1 MEDVDNKKKS
11 KKGKVVG
18 FVVLTLLFVIG
29 FIVGFKIYELN
40 KPYNIYSS
48 LINSALKSSKFE
60 NHENYKVDFKFNA
73 RVEDSEL
80 DDTTKEILNSMNY
93 SGTNFISV
101 KEKYMIANYT
111 IKNDSNTLLDMNMY
125 YKNGITYLGLGELFD
140 KLIEIPL
147 DEENSKKVNDL
158 FLNINSSNIEVIL
171 REIKNA
177 FEDAIKDEK
186 IVKEKTTLD
195 IDGKS
200 VNVVNNKL
208 VIDKSNEER
217 ISKKLSDYLK
227 KSDDFLDNFSKE
239 FGVSKEDIIS
249 FLEDDSYTS
258 EEDYKM
264 VINLYTNGFL
274 NNFVSTKIEFIENDE
289 KIVDFEFNKNSI
301 KISDDD
307 MLVFTIKED
316 EKDKYSIN
324 LKYEL
329 DGMSVE
335 LSGTATMSYA
345 QMSTPFV
352 SNSVSLEE
360 LTEEDFVTFGEN
372 LSKNEAFINIIEK
385 YVGPIEN
392 IQL

>member
-11 KKGKVVG
+11 KKSKVVG
-18 FVVLTLLFVIG
+18 FVVLALLFVIG
-29 FIVGFKIYELN
+29 FIVGFKIYELS

-60 NHENYKVDFKFNA
+60 NHENYKVDFNFNVK
-73 RVEDSEL
+73 VEDSEL

-125 YKNGITYLGLGELFD
+125 YKNGIAYLGLGELFD
-140 KLIEIPL
+140 KLIEIPF

-158 FLNINSSNIEVIL
+158 FLNINSSNLEVIL

-177 FEDAIKDEK
+177 FDGAIKDEK

-200 VNVVNNKL
+200 VYVINNKL

-227 KSDDFLDNFSKE
+227 NSDDFLDNFSKE

-249 FLEDDSYTS
+249 FLEDDTSTS

-264 VINLYTNGFL
+264 VINLYTSGIL
-274 NNFVSTKIEFIENDE
+274 NNFVATKIEFIENDE
-289 KIVDFEFNKNSI
+289 KIVDFEFNRNGL

-307 MLVFTIKED
+307 MLVFTIMED

-324 LKYEL
+324 FKYEL
-329 DGMSVE
+329 DGMNVE

-352 SNSVSLEE
+352 SNAISLEE
-360 LTEEDFVTFGEN
+360 LTEEDFVTIGEN

-385 YVGPIEN
+385 YVGPLEN

>member
-18 FVVLTLLFVIG
+18 FVVLTILFVIG

-48 LINSALKSSKFE
+48 FINSALKSSKFE

-80 DDTTKEILNSMNY
+80 DDTTKEILNTMNY

-227 KSDDFLDNFSKE
+227 NSDDFLDNFSKE

>member
-80 DDTTKEILNSMNY
+80 DDTTKEILNTMNY

-227 KSDDFLDNFSKE
+227 NSDDFLDNFSKE

-289 KIVDFEFNKNSI
+289 KIVNFEFNKNSI

>member
-1 MEDVDNKKKS
+1 MENLNKKKS
-11 KKGKVVG
+11 KKGKIVG
-18 FVVLTLLFVIG
+18 FVVLALLFVIG
-29 FIVGFKIYELN
+29 FIVGFKIYELS

-48 LINSALKSSKFE
+48 FINSALKSSKFE
-60 NHENYKVDFKFNA
+60 NHENYKVDFNFNVKA
-73 RVEDSEL
+73 EDSEL

-125 YKNGITYLGLGELFD
+125 YKNGIAYLGLGELFD
-140 KLIEIPL
+140 KLIEIPV

-227 KSDDFLDNFSKE
+227 NSDDFLDNFSKE

-264 VINLYTNGFL
+264 VINLYTNGIL
-274 NNFVSTKIEFIENDE
+274 NNFVSAKIEFIENDE
-289 KIVDFEFNKNSI
+289 KIVDFEFNKNGI
-301 KISDDD
+301 KISDD
-307 MLVFTIKED
+307 MLVFTINE
-316 EKDKYSIN
+316 EEQDKYSIN
-324 LKYEL
+324 LKYES

-335 LSGTATMSYA
+335 LSGTATMSYT

-352 SNSVSLEE
+352 SDAISLEE

>member
-73 RVEDSEL
+73 RVKDSEL

-227 KSDDFLDNFSKE
+227 NSDDFLDNFSKE

-289 KIVDFEFNKNSI
+289 KIVNFEFNKNSI

-329 DGMSVE
+329 DGMNVE

-352 SNSVSLEE
+352 SNSISLEE

>member
-1 MEDVDNKKKS
+1 MEDVNKKKS
-11 KKGKVVG
+11 KKGKIVG
-18 FVVLTLLFVIG
+18 FVVLALLFVIG
-29 FIVGFKIYELN
+29 FIVGFKIYELS

-60 NHENYKVDFKFNA
+60 NHENYKVDFNFNVKA
-73 RVEDSEL
+73 EDSEL

-125 YKNGITYLGLGELFD
+125 YKNGIAYLGLGELFD

-227 KSDDFLDNFSKE
+227 NSDDFLDNFSKE

-264 VINLYTNGFL
+264 VIYLYTNGIL
-274 NNFVSTKIEFIENDE
+274 NNFVSAKIEFIENDE
-289 KIVDFEFNKNSI
+289 KIVDFEFNNNSI

-329 DGMSVE
+329 DGMNVE
-335 LSGTATMSYA
+335 LSGTATMSYT

-352 SNSVSLEE
+352 SDAISLEE

>member
-18 FVVLTLLFVIG
+18 FVVLALLFVIG

-48 LINSALKSSKFE
+48 IINSALKSSKFE

-227 KSDDFLDNFSKE
+227 NSDDFLDNFSKE

-264 VINLYTNGFL
+264 VINLYTNGIL

-289 KIVDFEFNKNSI
+289 KIVNFEFNKNSI

-329 DGMSVE
+329 DGMNVE
-335 LSGTATMSYA
+335 LLGTATMSYA

>member
-18 FVVLTLLFVIG
+18 FVVLALLFVIG
-29 FIVGFKIYELN
+29 FIVGFKIYELS
-40 KPYNIYSS
+40 KPYNVYSS

-227 KSDDFLDNFSKE
+227 NSDDFLDNFSKE

-345 QMSTPFV
+345 QMSTPVV

>member
-18 FVVLTLLFVIG
+18 FVVLILLFVIG
-29 FIVGFKIYELN
+29 FIVGFKIYELS
-40 KPYNIYSS
+40 KPYNVYSS

-227 KSDDFLDNFSKE
+227 NSDDFLDNFSKE

-264 VINLYTNGFL
+264 VINLYTNGIL
-274 NNFVSTKIEFIENDE
+274 NNFVSTKIELIENDE

-301 KISDDD
+301 KISDAD

-329 DGMSVE
+329 DGMNVE
-335 LSGTATMSYA
+335 LLGTATMSYA

>member
-1 MEDVDNKKKS
+1 MEDVNKKKS
-11 KKGKVVG
+11 KKSKVVG
-18 FVVLTLLFVIG
+18 FVVLALLFVIG
-29 FIVGFKIYELN
+29 FIVGFKIYELS

-48 LINSALKSSKFE
+48 FINSALKSSKFE
-60 NHENYKVDFKFNA
+60 NHENYKVDFNFNVKA
-73 RVEDSEL
+73 EDSEL

-101 KEKYMIANYT
+101 KEKYRIANYT

-125 YKNGITYLGLGELFD
+125 YKNGIAYLGLGELFD
-140 KLIEIPL
+140 KLIEIPV

-227 KSDDFLDNFSKE
+227 NSDDFLDNFSKE

-249 FLEDDSYTS
+249 FLEDDTYTS
-258 EEDYKM
+258 EEDYKV

-289 KIVDFEFNKNSI
+289 KIVNFEFNKNSI
-301 KISDDD
+301 KISDD
-307 MLVFTIKED
+307 MLVFTINEE

-324 LKYEL
+324 LKYES

-335 LSGTATMSYA
+335 LSGTATMSYT

-352 SNSVSLEE
+352 SDAISLEE

>member
-18 FVVLTLLFVIG
+18 FVVLTLLVVIG

-227 KSDDFLDNFSKE
+227 NSDDFLDNFSKE

>member
-1 MEDVDNKKKS
+1 MEDVNKKKS
-11 KKGKVVG
+11 KKGKIVG
-18 FVVLTLLFVIG
+18 FVVLALLFVIG
-29 FIVGFKIYELN
+29 FIVGFKIYELS

-60 NHENYKVDFKFNA
+60 NHENYKVDFNFNVKA
-73 RVEDSEL
+73 EDSEL

-227 KSDDFLDNFSKE
+227 NSDDFLDNFSKE

-249 FLEDDSYTS
+249 FLEDDTYTS
-258 EEDYKM
+258 EEDYKV
-264 VINLYTNGFL
+264 VINLYTNGIL
-274 NNFVSTKIEFIENDE
+274 NNFVSAKIEFIENDE
-289 KIVDFEFNKNSI
+289 KIVDFEFNKNGI
-301 KISDDD
+301 KISDD
-307 MLVFTIKED
+307 MLVFTINE
-316 EKDKYSIN
+316 EEQDKYSIN
-324 LKYEL
+324 LKYES

-335 LSGTATMSYA
+335 LSGTATMSYT

-352 SNSVSLEE
+352 SDAISLEE

>member
-1 MEDVDNKKKS
+1 MEDVDNNKKS

-18 FVVLTLLFVIG
+18 FVVLALLFVIG

-48 LINSALKSSKFE
+48 FINSALKSSKFE

-80 DDTTKEILNSMNY
+80 DDTTKEILNTMNY

-227 KSDDFLDNFSKE
+227 NSDDFLDNFSKE

>member
-18 FVVLTLLFVIG
+18 FVVLALLFVIG

-48 LINSALKSSKFE
+48 FINSALKSSKFE

-217 ISKKLSDYLK
+217 IGKKLSDYLK
-227 KSDDFLDNFSKE
+227 NSDDFLDNFSKE

-301 KISDDD
+301 KISDAD
-307 MLVFTIKED
+307 MLVFNIKED

-329 DGMSVE
+329 DGMNVE

>member
-1 MEDVDNKKKS
+1 MEDVNKKKS
-11 KKGKVVG
+11 KKGKIVG
-18 FVVLTLLFVIG
+18 FVVLALLFVIG
-29 FIVGFKIYELN
+29 FIVGFKIYELS
-40 KPYNIYSS
+40 KPYNIYSL

-60 NHENYKVDFKFNA
+60 NHENYKVDFNFNVKA
-73 RVEDSEL
+73 EDSEL

-125 YKNGITYLGLGELFD
+125 YKNGIAYLGLGELFD

-227 KSDDFLDNFSKE
+227 NSDDFLDNFSKE

-258 EEDYKM
+258 EEDYKV
-264 VINLYTNGFL
+264 VINLYTNGIL

-289 KIVDFEFNKNSI
+289 KIVNFEFNKNSI
-301 KISDDD
+301 KISDD
-307 MLVFTIKED
+307 MLVFTINED

-329 DGMSVE
+329 DGMSVK
-335 LSGTATMSYA
+335 LSGTATMSYT

-352 SNSVSLEE
+352 SDAISLEE

>member
-1 MEDVDNKKKS
+1 MEDVNKKKS
-11 KKGKVVG
+11 KKSRVVG
-18 FVVLTLLFVIG
+18 FVVLALLFVIG
-29 FIVGFKIYELN
+29 FIVGFKIYELS

-60 NHENYKVDFKFNA
+60 NHENYKVDFNFNVKA
-73 RVEDSEL
+73 EDSEL

-125 YKNGITYLGLGELFD
+125 YKNGIAYLGLGELFD
-140 KLIEIPL
+140 KLIEIPV

-227 KSDDFLDNFSKE
+227 NSDDFLDNFSKE

-249 FLEDDSYTS
+249 FLEDDTYTS
-258 EEDYKM
+258 EEDYKV
-264 VINLYTNGFL
+264 VINLYTNGIL
-274 NNFVSTKIEFIENDE
+274 NNFVSAKIEFIENDE
-289 KIVDFEFNKNSI
+289 KIVYFEFNKNGI
-301 KISDDD
+301 KISDD
-307 MLVFTIKED
+307 MLVFTINEE

-324 LKYEL
+324 LKYES

-335 LSGTATMSYA
+335 LSGTATMSYT

-352 SNSVSLEE
+352 SDAISLEE

>member
-1 MEDVDNKKKS
+1 MKDVDNKKKS

-18 FVVLTLLFVIG
+18 FVVLALLFVIG

-125 YKNGITYLGLGELFD
+125 YKNGIAYLGLGELFD

-227 KSDDFLDNFSKE
+227 NSDDFLDNFSKE

-264 VINLYTNGFL
+264 VINLYTNGIL

-289 KIVDFEFNKNSI
+289 KIVNFEFNKNSI

-329 DGMSVE
+329 DGMNVE

>member
-48 LINSALKSSKFE
+48 FINSALKSSKFE

-80 DDTTKEILNSMNY
+80 DDTTKEILNTMNY

-227 KSDDFLDNFSKE
+227 NSDDFLDNFSKE

>member
-18 FVVLTLLFVIG
+18 FVVLALLFVIG

-48 LINSALKSSKFE
+48 FINSALKSSKFE

-227 KSDDFLDNFSKE
+227 NSDDFLDNFSKE

>member
-1 MEDVDNKKKS
+1 MEDVNKKKS
-11 KKGKVVG
+11 KKSKIVG
-18 FVVLTLLFVIG
+18 FVVLALLFVIG
-29 FIVGFKIYELN
+29 FIVGFKIYELS

-60 NHENYKVDFKFNA
+60 NHENYKVDFNFNVKA
-73 RVEDSEL
+73 EDSEL

-125 YKNGITYLGLGELFD
+125 YKNGIAYLGLGELFD

-227 KSDDFLDNFSKE
+227 NSDDFLDNFSKE

-249 FLEDDSYTS
+249 FLEDDTPTS

-264 VINLYTNGFL
+264 VINLYTNGIL
-274 NNFVSTKIEFIENDE
+274 NNFVSAKIEFIENDE
-289 KIVDFEFNKNSI
+289 KIVDFEFNKNGL
-301 KISDDD
+301 KISDD
-307 MLVFTIKED
+307 MLVFTINED

-324 LKYEL
+324 LKYES
-329 DGMSVE
+329 DGMSVV
-335 LSGTATMSYA
+335 LSGTATMSYT

-352 SNSVSLEE
+352 SDAISLEE

>member
-48 LINSALKSSKFE
+48 FINSALKSSKFE

-80 DDTTKEILNSMNY
+80 DDTTKEILNTMNY

-227 KSDDFLDNFSKE
+227 NSDDFLDNFSKE

-258 EEDYKM
+258 EEEYKM

-289 KIVDFEFNKNSI
+289 KIVDFVFNKNSI

-352 SNSVSLEE
+352 SNSVPLEE
-360 LTEEDFVTFGEN
+360 LTEEDFATFGEN

>member
-18 FVVLTLLFVIG
+18 FVVLALLFVIG

-227 KSDDFLDNFSKE
+227 NSDDFLDNFSKE

-289 KIVDFEFNKNSI
+289 KIVNFEFNKNSI
-301 KISDDD
+301 KISDD

-329 DGMSVE
+329 DGMNVE

>member
-18 FVVLTLLFVIG
+18 FVVLALLFVIG
-29 FIVGFKIYELN
+29 FIVGFKIYELS
-40 KPYNIYSS
+40 KPYNVYSS

-227 KSDDFLDNFSKE
+227 NSDDFLDNFSKE

-289 KIVDFEFNKNSI
+289 KIVNFEFNKNSI

-345 QMSTPFV
+345 QMSTPVV

>member
-18 FVVLTLLFVIG
+18 FVVLALLFVIG

-48 LINSALKSSKFE
+48 FINSALKSSKFE

-227 KSDDFLDNFSKE
+227 NSDDFLDNFSKE

-264 VINLYTNGFL
+264 VINLYTNGIL

-289 KIVDFEFNKNSI
+289 KIVNFEFNKNSI

-329 DGMSVE
+329 DGMNVE

>member
-1 MEDVDNKKKS
+1 MENLNKKKS
-11 KKGKVVG
+11 KKGKIVG
-18 FVVLTLLFVIG
+18 FVVLALLFVIG
-29 FIVGFKIYELN
+29 FIVGFKIYELS

-60 NHENYKVDFKFNA
+60 NHENYKVDFNFNVKA
-73 RVEDSEL
+73 EDSEL

-125 YKNGITYLGLGELFD
+125 YKNGIAYLGLGELFD

-227 KSDDFLDNFSKE
+227 NSDDFLDNFSKE

-249 FLEDDSYTS
+249 FLEDDTPTS
-258 EEDYKM
+258 EEDYKV
-264 VINLYTNGFL
+264 VINLYTNGIL
-274 NNFVSTKIEFIENDE
+274 NNFVSAKIEFIENDE
-289 KIVDFEFNKNSI
+289 KIVYFEFNKNGI
-301 KISDDD
+301 KISDD
-307 MLVFTIKED
+307 MLVFTINEE

-324 LKYEL
+324 LKYES
-329 DGMSVE
+329 DGMSVV
-335 LSGTATMSYA
+335 LSGTATMSYT

-352 SNSVSLEE
+352 SDAISLEE

>member
-1 MEDVDNKKKS
+1 MKDVDNKKKS

-18 FVVLTLLFVIG
+18 FVVLALLFVIG

-48 LINSALKSSKFE
+48 IINSALKSSKFE

-227 KSDDFLDNFSKE
+227 NSDDFLDNFSKE

-264 VINLYTNGFL
+264 VINLYTNGIL

-289 KIVDFEFNKNSI
+289 KIVNFEFNKNSI

-316 EKDKYSIN
+316 EKDKHSIN

-329 DGMSVE
+329 DGMNVE

>member
-60 NHENYKVDFKFNA
+60 NHENYKVDFNFNVKA
-73 RVEDSEL
+73 EDSDL

-125 YKNGITYLGLGELFD
+125 YKNGIAYLGLGELFD

-227 KSDDFLDNFSKE
+227 NSDDFLDNFSKE

-289 KIVDFEFNKNSI
+289 KIVNFEFNKNSI

-345 QMSTPFV
+345 QMSTPVV

>member
-73 RVEDSEL
+73 RVKDSEL

-258 EEDYKM
+258 EEEYKM

-289 KIVDFEFNKNSI
+289 KIVNFEFNKNII

>member
-227 KSDDFLDNFSKE
+227 NSDDFLDNFSKE

-289 KIVDFEFNKNSI
+289 KIVNFEFNKNSI
-301 KISDDD
+301 KISDD

-329 DGMSVE
+329 DGMNVE

>member
-1 MEDVDNKKKS
+1 MEDVNKKKS
-11 KKGKVVG
+11 KKSKVVG
-18 FVVLTLLFVIG
+18 FVVLALLFVIG
-29 FIVGFKIYELN
+29 FIVGFKIYELS

-227 KSDDFLDNFSKE
+227 NSDDFLDNFSKE

-264 VINLYTNGFL
+264 VINLYTNGIL

-289 KIVDFEFNKNSI
+289 KIVNFEFNKNSI

-329 DGMSVE
+329 DGMNVE
-335 LSGTATMSYA
+335 LLGTATMSYA

>member
-1 MEDVDNKKKS
+1 MEDVNKKKS
-11 KKGKVVG
+11 KKGKIVG
-18 FVVLTLLFVIG
+18 FVVLALLFVIG
-29 FIVGFKIYELN
+29 FIVGFKIYELS
-40 KPYNIYSS
+40 KPYNIYSL

-60 NHENYKVDFKFNA
+60 NHENYKVDFNFNVKA
-73 RVEDSEL
+73 EDSEL

-125 YKNGITYLGLGELFD
+125 YKNGIAYLGLGELFD

-227 KSDDFLDNFSKE
+227 NSDDFLDNFSKE

-264 VINLYTNGFL
+264 VINLYTNGIL

-289 KIVDFEFNKNSI
+289 KIVNFEFNKNSI
-301 KISDDD
+301 KISDD
-307 MLVFTIKED
+307 MLVFTINED

-324 LKYEL
+324 LKYES
-329 DGMSVE
+329 DGMSVK
-335 LSGTATMSYA
+335 LSGTATMSYT

-352 SNSVSLEE
+352 SDAISLEE

>member
-80 DDTTKEILNSMNY
+80 DDTTKEILNTMNY

-208 VIDKSNEER
+208 VIDKSNEEK

-227 KSDDFLDNFSKE
+227 NSDDFLDNFSKE

-301 KISDDD
+301 KISDD

>member
-1 MEDVDNKKKS
+1 MENVDNKKKS
-11 KKGKVVG
+11 KKGKIVG
-18 FVVLTLLFVIG
+18 FGVLALLFVIG
-29 FIVGFKIYELN
+29 FIVGFKIYELS

-60 NHENYKVDFKFNA
+60 NHENYKVDFNFNVKA
-73 RVEDSEL
+73 EDSEL

-125 YKNGITYLGLGELFD
+125 YKNGIAYLGLGELFD

-227 KSDDFLDNFSKE
+227 NSDDFLDNFSKE

-249 FLEDDSYTS
+249 FLEDDTYTS
-258 EEDYKM
+258 EEDYKV
-264 VINLYTNGFL
+264 VINLYTNGIL
-274 NNFVSTKIEFIENDE
+274 NNFVSAKIEFIENDE
-289 KIVDFEFNKNSI
+289 KIVDFEFNKNGL
-301 KISDDD
+301 KISDD
-307 MLVFTIKED
+307 MLVFTINED

-324 LKYEL
+324 LKYES

-335 LSGTATMSYA
+335 LSGTATMSYT

-352 SNSVSLEE
+352 SDAISLEE

>member
-227 KSDDFLDNFSKE
+227 NSDDFLDNFSKE

>member
-48 LINSALKSSKFE
+48 FINSALKSSKFE

-227 KSDDFLDNFSKE
+227 NSDDFLDNFSKE

-372 LSKNEAFINIIEK
+372 LSKNEAFINIIE
-385 YVGPIEN
+385 
-392 IQL
+392 

>member
-18 FVVLTLLFVIG
+18 FVVLALLFVIG

-177 FEDAIKDEK
+177 FENAIKDEK

-227 KSDDFLDNFSKE
+227 NSDDFLDNFSKE

-289 KIVDFEFNKNSI
+289 KIVNFEFNKNSI
-301 KISDDD
+301 KISDD

-329 DGMSVE
+329 DGMNVE
-335 LSGTATMSYA
+335 LLGTATMSYA

>member
-1 MEDVDNKKKS
+1 MEDVNKKKS
-11 KKGKVVG
+11 KKSKVVG
-18 FVVLTLLFVIG
+18 FVVLALLFVIG
-29 FIVGFKIYELN
+29 FIVGFKIYELS

-60 NHENYKVDFKFNA
+60 NHENYKVDFKFNVKA
-73 RVEDSEL
+73 EDSEL

-125 YKNGITYLGLGELFD
+125 YKNGIAYLGLGELFD

-227 KSDDFLDNFSKE
+227 NSDDFLDNFSKE

-249 FLEDDSYTS
+249 FLEDDTYTS
-258 EEDYKM
+258 EEDYKV
-264 VINLYTNGFL
+264 VINLYTNGIL
-274 NNFVSTKIEFIENDE
+274 NNFVSAKIEFIENDE
-289 KIVDFEFNKNSI
+289 KIVDFEFNKNGI
-301 KISDDD
+301 KISDD
-307 MLVFTIKED
+307 MLVFTINEE

-324 LKYEL
+324 LKYES

-335 LSGTATMSYA
+335 LSGTATMSYT

-352 SNSVSLEE
+352 SDAISLEE

>member
-80 DDTTKEILNSMNY
+80 DDTTKEILNTMNY

-227 KSDDFLDNFSKE
+227 NSDDFLDNFSKE

-258 EEDYKM
+258 EEEYKM

-289 KIVDFEFNKNSI
+289 KIVNFEFNKNSI
-301 KISDDD
+301 KISDD

-329 DGMSVE
+329 DGMNVE
-335 LSGTATMSYA
+335 LLGTATMSYA